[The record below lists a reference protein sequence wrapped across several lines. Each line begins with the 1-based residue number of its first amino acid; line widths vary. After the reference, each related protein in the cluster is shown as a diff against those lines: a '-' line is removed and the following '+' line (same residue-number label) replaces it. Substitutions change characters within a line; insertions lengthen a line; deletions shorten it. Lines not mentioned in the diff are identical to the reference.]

1 MKILVLLT
9 YEFFAKRRWFL
20 FTLLTLNIG
29 LMLYLLPDLKLNED
43 VYSFFP
49 VEKGGFTTAEV
60 IQNLKMKDKI
70 FVMVSGRDT
79 ASANPDPDE
88 MIRAMTG
95 FVKDIQEGE
104 GKEYIKSV
112 VLSVDSN
119 AFSSAVDYIYN
130 RLPFFLEELDYIRLD
145 SLITEQGLTSGM
157 RTNYQSLVSP
167 AGFVMRDVIMRDPLG
182 IGLQRLS
189 GLQNLSSAGRYSIY
203 DGYIFSEDMSTL
215 LVTIEPTFGSGSTG
229 KNEALM
235 EVIEKGQARFMTKE
249 QSLRL
254 DYFGGPVIAVANAR
268 QIKKDTIYSLT
279 FVIIAI
285 VIFVSLAFRNWWAVF
300 LILAPVI
307 YGLLLGLALI
317 AVFKG
322 SISAIAIGAG
332 SAIIGIAMSYS
343 IHVLSHRSH
352 VKSIRQLLDE
362 LTYPLTIGSFTTIG
376 AFLGLMFT
384 NSALL
389 RDFGLFAALAMVG
402 TTLFCL
408 FFLPHFLSNE
418 KPVSPGRV
426 LGWVERISRYPYEGN
441 RWLVGAVILLI
452 GVTLLYYNDVRFDSD
467 MMHLNFEPKELKQ
480 AEVQM
485 QELFLDKD
493 RSVFVVTAVRNS
505 DSLADEYKKT
515 SRVLDQLKR
524 EGEIKRFISLTD
536 YLISEKEQQQR
547 LLRWQSFWSKYQPGE
562 VQQMITAAAVKQGFK
577 PESFS
582 KAELLWTKSYAIQ
595 PVCIDSLAKIPLFK
609 EWFTG
614 SDSVIMALAQITP
627 IKDKR
632 DSVYSRIAK
641 ESGALVIDRGF
652 FADRMAGLV
661 KDDFNLVLFISS
673 ILIFAALLL
682 SYGRIELA
690 LLAFLP
696 MALSWFIIL
705 GLMAILGIEFN
716 IVNIILSTLIF
727 GIGDDFS
734 IFIMDG
740 LLIEYRSRRS
750 MLGSHKTAISF
761 SVFTVLL
768 GMGAL
773 IFSKHPA
780 LQSLSVISL
789 LGILSV
795 ILVGF
800 TIQPLLF
807 KILISNPVSKGNFP
821 NSMVGVIR
829 SIYCNGLF
837 LFGCVILQVVILTL
851 LILPVSQKRKKLWF
865 HYAVHRST
873 RFFLIASFM
882 IDQKRRNEL
891 KETFKKPAVVIANH
905 QSVIDI
911 LVLLSIVPKGLMVTN
926 RWVWNS
932 PFFGRIVRYADFYHT
947 ADGYESLADT
957 LENRVKEGYS
967 VIVFPEGTRSADLS
981 IGRFHKGAFYL
992 AERLKLDLIPIV
1004 IYGNGMVSSKRQPL
1018 YIKLG
1023 TIVSEVLE
1031 RVSPENPKFG
1041 IGYKERAKVFNHF
1054 FREQL
1059 TRLNN
1064 EFGNPDNR
1072 WFKYA
1077 LMRNY
1082 IYKGPVLEWYMKV
1095 KIRMEDDYRY
1105 YNSIIPRDAVVTD
1118 LGCGYGPLSFMLK
1131 LTSPERDVLGI
1142 DYDEKKIDVASN
1154 SWLKGQGLSFSFA
1167 DITTIN
1173 LRSSDVFVI
1182 NDVLHYLP
1190 AEKQLGVLEACYQ
1203 SLRPGGMLIIR
1214 DGDVNNQKHTITRIT
1229 EFLSVKVFRFN
1240 KSETNLSFFG
1250 SSKIEEFAKQHYLK
1264 LESWGNDTWTS
1275 NTNHLLKKK
1284 SSIGL

>member
-1 MKILVLLT
+1 MKTLVVLI
-9 YEFFAKRRWFL
+9 YEFFSRRRWFL
-20 FTLLTLNIG
+20 YTLLTFNIA
-29 LMLYLLPDLKLNED
+29 LMLYFLLGIKLNED
-43 VYSFFP
+43 VNSFFP
-49 VEKGGFTTAEV
+49 VEKGGFTIAEV

-70 FVMVSGRDT
+70 FVMVSSRDT
-79 ASANPDPDE
+79 SSNLPDPDE
-88 MIRAMTG
+88 MIRAMTD
-95 FVKDIQEGE
+95 FINNIQEGK
-104 GKEYIKSV
+104 GREYIKHV
-112 VLSVDSN
+112 ALSIDSN
-119 AFSSAVDYIYN
+119 ALSSAVDYIYN
-130 RLPFFLEELDYIRLD
+130 RLPFFLEEQDYIRLD
-145 SLITEQGLTSGM
+145 SLLTEQGLSSRM
-157 RTNYQSLVSP
+157 ITNYQSLVSP
-167 AGFVMRDVIMRDPLG
+167 AGFAIRDVIMRDPLG
-182 IGLQRLS
+182 IGLKRLS

-215 LVTIEPTFGSGSTG
+215 LVTIEPTFGTGSTG
-229 KNEALM
+229 KNEALA
-235 EVIEKGQARFMTKE
+235 EIIENAQSKFMAEEKN
-249 QSLRL
+249 LRL

-268 QIKKDTIYSLT
+268 QLKKDTIYSLT
-279 FVIIAI
+279 TVIIAI
-285 VIFVSLAFRNWWAVF
+285 VIFVSLAFRNKWAVF

-307 YGLLLGLALI
+307 YGLLFGLALI

-389 RDFGLFAALAMVG
+389 QDFGLFAALAMIG

-408 FFLPHFLSNE
+408 FFLPHFLSKE
-418 KPVSPGRV
+418 KPASSGKV
-426 LGWVERISRYPYEGN
+426 LSWVERISRYPYESN
-441 RWLVGAVILLI
+441 KWLVGSIILLI
-452 GVTLLYYNDVRFDSD
+452 GVTLFYYNDVRFDSD
-467 MMHLNFEPKELKQ
+467 MMHLNYEPKELKQ
-480 AEVQM
+480 AEDRM
-485 QELFLDKD
+485 QALFLDKD
-493 RSVFVVTAVRNS
+493 RSVFVVTAVRSS
-505 DSLADEYKKT
+505 DSLADGYRKT
-515 SRVLDQLKR
+515 SKVLSQLKR
-524 EGEIKRFISLTD
+524 EGEIKRFVTLTD
-536 YLISEKEQQQR
+536 YLISEKEQHQR
-547 LLRWQSFWSKYQPGE
+547 LLRWQSFWGKYRPGE
-562 VQQMITAAAVKQGFK
+562 IQKMITAAAIKQGFK

-582 KAELLWTKSYAIQ
+582 QAELIWTKQYAIQ

-614 SDSVIMALAQITP
+614 GDSVIMALSQMTP
-627 IKDKR
+627 IKEKR
-632 DSVYSRIAK
+632 DTVYSRIAK
-641 ESGALVIDRGF
+641 EGGALVIDRRF

-673 ILIFAALLL
+673 ILIFAALLI

-696 MALSWFIIL
+696 MALSWVIIL
-705 GLMAILGIEFN
+705 GLMSILGIEFN
-716 IVNIILSTLIF
+716 IVNIILSTFIF

-750 MLGSHKTAISF
+750 MLGSHKTAIFF

-773 IFSKHPA
+773 VFSKHPA

-807 KILISNPVSKGNFP
+807 KMLISNPVRKGNFP
-821 NSMVGVIR
+821 NSMVGIIR

-837 LFGCVILQVVILTL
+837 LLGCVVLQVVILIL
-851 LILPVSQKRKKLWF
+851 LIIPVSQKRKKLWF

-873 RFFLIASFM
+873 RLFLIASFM
-882 IDQKRRNEL
+882 INQKRRNEFN
-891 KETFKKPAVVIANH
+891 ETFKKPAVVIANH

-926 RWVWNS
+926 GWVWNS

-957 LENRVKEGYS
+957 LEDRVKEGYS
-967 VIVFPEGTRSADLS
+967 VIVFPEGTRSTDLS
-981 IGRFHKGAFYL
+981 VGRFHKGAFYL
-992 AERLKLDLIPIV
+992 AERLNLDIIPIV

-1031 RVSPENPKFG
+1031 RISPENVKFG
-1041 IGYKERAKVFNHF
+1041 NGYKERSKGLNHY

-1059 TRLNN
+1059 TRLNL

-1082 IYKGPVLEWYMKV
+1082 IYKGPVLEWYMRV
-1095 KIRMEDDYRY
+1095 KTRMEDDYRF
-1105 YNSIIPRDAVVTD
+1105 YNSVIPRDAVVTD

-1131 LTSPERDVLGI
+1131 LTSPDRDILGI
-1142 DYDEKKIDVASN
+1142 DYDEEKIDIASN
-1154 SWLKGQGLSFSFA
+1154 SWQKGHGLTFSCA
-1167 DITTIN
+1167 DITVIG

-1190 AEKQLGVLEACYQ
+1190 SEKQLELLEACYH

-1214 DGDVNNQKHTITRIT
+1214 DGDVNNQKHLITRMT

-1240 KSETNLSFFG
+1240 KSEANLSFFG
-1250 SSKIEEFAKQHYLK
+1250 SSKIESFAQQYKLK

-1275 NTNHLLKKK
+1275 NTNFVLKK
-1284 SSIGL
+1284 